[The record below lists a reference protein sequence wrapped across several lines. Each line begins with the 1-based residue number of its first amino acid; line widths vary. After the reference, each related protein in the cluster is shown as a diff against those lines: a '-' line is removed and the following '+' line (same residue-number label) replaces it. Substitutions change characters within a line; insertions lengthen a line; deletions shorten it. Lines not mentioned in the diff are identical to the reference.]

1 MAFAGSPERSCLGD
15 ESPVLEIRHRRR
27 LVLVFYKLQKVLA
40 RVDVQLLVD
49 ALDMGADGESDKNIF
64 FAT

>member
-27 LVLVFYKLQKVLA
+27 LVLVFYKLQKVLIWE
-40 RVDVQLLVD
+40 RTV
-49 ALDMGADGESDKNIF
+49 ESDKNIF